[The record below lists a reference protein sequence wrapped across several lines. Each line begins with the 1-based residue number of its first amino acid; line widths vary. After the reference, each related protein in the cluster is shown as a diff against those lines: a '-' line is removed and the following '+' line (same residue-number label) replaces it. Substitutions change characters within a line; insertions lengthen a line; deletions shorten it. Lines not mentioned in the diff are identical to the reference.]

1 MDNTSLESAIR
12 EKAQQAIQS
21 IMQKEADEIKKLDDA
36 YTAEVNYY
44 KDRMQIQTE
53 ARISQESSKAKSRI
67 SLDLKK
73 LKLRTIESFISK
85 TVEEA
90 ANAIRENVQYK
101 RFLKD
106 AILDAVSHIPNK
118 AEIRLRSED
127 LSFENDIREA
137 LKVAGENKDIVIK
150 EDNKIKWGGCIIT
163 DLSKGSIFDCTIERL
178 YFRKSQLI
186 RREVMSQLDNLPGD
200 ALK

>member
-1 MDNTSLESAIR
+1 MDKTSLESAIR

-36 YTAEVNYY
+36 YSAEMDYSKN
-44 KDRMQIQTE
+44 RLQIQTD

-73 LKLRTIESFISK
+73 LKLRTIEAFISR

-90 ANAIRENVQYK
+90 VQAIRENVQYK
-101 RFLKD
+101 RFLLD
-106 AILDAVSHIPNK
+106 AIVDAVGRVPSK

-127 LSFENDIREA
+127 LGFENEIREA
-137 LKVAGENKDIVIK
+137 LKVAGENKDIVVL
-150 EDNKIKWGGCIIT
+150 EDNRIKWGGCIII
-163 DLSKGSIFDCTIERL
+163 DLSGGRIFDSTIERL

-186 RREVMSQLDNLPGD
+186 RREVMSLLANLPGES
-200 ALK
+200 A